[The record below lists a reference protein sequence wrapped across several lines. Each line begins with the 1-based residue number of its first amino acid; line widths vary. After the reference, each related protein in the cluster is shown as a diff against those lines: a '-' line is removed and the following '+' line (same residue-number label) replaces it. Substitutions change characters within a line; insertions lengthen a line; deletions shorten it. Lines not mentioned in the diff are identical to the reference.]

1 MASEAVAVVLD
12 DVLYP
17 LATYR
22 EGACRIGARLI
33 QRYCGL
39 DIADGLN
46 DYYVPGEEDLAVRA
60 ALEEQLQQVDE
71 RWIAKAAS
79 AMAAYK
85 PRVGPY
91 SDAME
96 VFPLL
101 QGMGVRLGLM
111 GDGPPLAQ
119 RLVAKALHAETI
131 FQYQVW
137 LRELRGTNTWHEALQ
152 LMELMLDCPLQELV
166 VVCAH
171 LQQAEAL
178 ARLVGRCYCVLRPPY
193 EADTPPPANSEVLYI
208 PMANLYELPEALG
221 WFTPSPP

>member
-1 MASEAVAVVLD
+1 MVTEAVAVVLD

-22 EGACRIGARLI
+22 QGACGIGARLI
-33 QRYCGL
+33 KRYCGL

-60 ALEEQLQQVDE
+60 ALEEHLQQVDD
-71 RWIAKAAS
+71 RWISKAAS
-79 AMAAYK
+79 AMAAYR

-96 VFPLL
+96 VFPVL

-119 RLVAKALHAETI
+119 RLIAESLQADTI

-137 LRELRGTNTWHEALQ
+137 LRELRGTDTWNEALQ
-152 LMELMLDCPLQELV
+152 LMELMLDCPLDQLV

-171 LQQAEAL
+171 LQQAEKL
-178 ARLVGRCYCVLRPPY
+178 ARIVGRCYCVMRPPY
-193 EADTPPPANSEVLYI
+193 EPDMPPPSSSEVRYI
-208 PMANLYELPEALG
+208 PMVNLYELPEALG
-221 WFTPSPP
+221 WFTPSPS